1 MAFEASDKQ
10 KFTNLPPM
18 RQHQRG
24 LDRAA
29 MKKDP
34 LKMPGGAGGGEDMGG
49 GMDESPEETVAAH
62 GPANVVHVTHDHAA
76 GKHHVHSEHEDGHAT
91 ESDHETPEAAHD
103 HGKALAMGAATEP
116 GEGEME
122 GSEYE

>member
-29 MKKDP
+29 KMKDP
-34 LKMPGGAGGGEDMGG
+34 LKMPGGGGAMGEPDG
-49 GMDESPEETVAAH
+49 DEESPEETVAAH
-62 GPANVVHVTHDHAA
+62 GPATHVDIEHDHEA
-76 GKHHVHSEHEDGHAT
+76 GKHHVHSVHKDMHET
-91 ESDHETPEAAHD
+91 ESDHQTPEAAHD
-103 HGKALAMGAATEP
+103 HGKALAMGDATEP
-116 GEGEME
+116 GESEMD
-122 GSEYE
+122 GAEYE